1 MEHASTHVLVVA
13 YRTASTKPVL
23 NAIRERASR
32 GPTEFTLLVPNDR
45 VDDPDT
51 ETPEQALELALPRFE
66 QAAGRRVE
74 GILGD
79 PDPFIAVRDAV
90 SDGSYGEVII
100 STLPRAF
107 SRWLRRDLPRRVR
120 EELELPVTEVV
131 AERPRLL
138 PPRMASSL
146 TDRGYGP

>member
-23 NAIRERASR
+23 NAIRERANR

-45 VDDPDT
+45 VVDPNT
-51 ETPEQALELALPRFE
+51 ETPEQALELALPLVE
-66 QAAGRRVE
+66 QAAGRPVQS
-74 GILGD
+74 ILGD
-79 PDPFIAVRDAV
+79 PDPFTAVREAV
-90 SDGSYGEVII
+90 TDRPYSEVII

-107 SRWLRRDLPRRVR
+107 SRWLKRDLPRRVR
-120 EELELPVTEVV
+120 EELELPVTQVV

-138 PPRMASSL
+138 PPRMPSSL
-146 TDRGYGP
+146 SDRGYGP